1 MTWRCSSKCFRGF
14 AIRKSRCKR
23 SSFPFK
29 IPGTRKPGIIR
40 IYGPDRR
47 LDQRPGLN
55 PDTLPFGISGEVFT
69 PIPLMSRTPV
79 ALDLRHASLQM
90 GGPDSFGTPPP
101 YHKTLSGDLG
111 LIHRAHRGF
120 AYRDFTTGE
129 DEGSCPWVS
138 RVPKHQNLFTLN
150 HFGVSHIGFRDWRIQ
165 GNLPLGFPGAETPK
179 HQNLFTLNHFGV
191 SHIGIS

>member
-1 MTWRCSSKCFRGF
+1 MTWLVPLNAFGVSQFG
-14 AIRKSRCKR
+14 KSRCKR

-29 IPGTRKPGIIR
+29 ILGTRKPSIIR

-47 LDQRPGLN
+47 LDQRPELN
-55 PDTLPFGISGEVFT
+55 PDILPFRISGEVFT

-79 ALDLRHASLQM
+79 ALDLRHTSLQM
-90 GGPDSFGTPPP
+90 GCPDSFGTPP
-101 YHKTLSGDLG
+101 YHKTLSDDLG

-120 AYRDFTTGE
+120 AYQDFATSE

-150 HFGVSHIGFRDWRIQ
+150 HFGVSHIG
-165 GNLPLGFPGAETPK
+165 
-179 HQNLFTLNHFGV
+179 
-191 SHIGIS
+191 IS